1 MTEPDSSNYS
11 PGKILRIGAMVR
23 QLLDEQRQGQM
34 DSQAVDSLREVY
46 QGAINELRE
55 SLPVELT
62 EELDRLS
69 LPFVSDNALGEAE
82 LRIANAQL
90 IGWLDGLSQG
100 FQLLLMAQQVENQTQ
115 LAGLRRR
122 QIEGNNAPGGK
133 PGQYL

>member
-55 SLPVELT
+55 SLPLELT

-69 LPFVSDNALGEAE
+69 LPFVADTEMGEAE

-90 IGWLDGLSQG
+90 IGWLDGLAQG